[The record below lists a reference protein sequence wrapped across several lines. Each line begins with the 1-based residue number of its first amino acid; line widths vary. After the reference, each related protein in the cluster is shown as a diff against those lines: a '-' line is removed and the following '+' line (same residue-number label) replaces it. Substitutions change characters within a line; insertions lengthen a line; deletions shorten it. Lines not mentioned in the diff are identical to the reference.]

1 MKALL
6 HLLLSI
12 AGFGVATTM
21 LYLLDPEAIDAI
33 GFGIFYFAL
42 AIGSL
47 NLFLLLRLTGLQAL
61 LLTFLFLSF
70 LILQQLRLFTFWL
83 GLGFVVIA
91 IVLEQY
97 LGRR

>member
-1 MKALL
+1 MKTLL

-12 AGFGVATTM
+12 AGFGVATIM
-21 LYLLDPEAIDAI
+21 LYLLDPEVIDAI

-47 NLFLLLRLTGLQAL
+47 NLFLLLRLTGLQAVLLTL
-61 LLTFLFLSF
+61 LLLSF
-70 LILQQLRLFTFWL
+70 LLLQQLRLFTFWL
-83 GLGFVVIA
+83 GLGFVLIA
-91 IVLEQY
+91 IILEQY